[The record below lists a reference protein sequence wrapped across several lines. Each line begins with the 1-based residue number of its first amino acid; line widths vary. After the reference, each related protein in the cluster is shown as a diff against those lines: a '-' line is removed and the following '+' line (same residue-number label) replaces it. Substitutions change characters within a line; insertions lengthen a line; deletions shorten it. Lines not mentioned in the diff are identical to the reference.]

1 MNHRQRIAGSIVATL
16 SAAAL
21 ALGAAP
27 AAFAGDTPS
36 SAERTAAVIEKATG
50 TTDIA
55 PAPAPG
61 TTIPQRSTGDA
72 KASTATGDSVSITL
86 PGTQDVTGA
95 KAGKNTTVY
104 PGAAK
109 ATDLAI
115 QPTTDGG
122 IRALAVLKD
131 ASAPR
136 EQRYDIGLPD
146 GARLVKLDN
155 GAVAAI
161 AKNGSFLGGFATP
174 WAKDAHGSPVP
185 TSYRIDGN
193 TLIQSVQ
200 TTDSTAFPVVADP
213 KWWDKTKEIASG
225 IVDDTWNSMKCG
237 GALGAAFIPGTAA
250 YKVIKEAGGVAE
262 VVSTLAG
269 VDSVKG
275 ALAALGSGGTTLFG
289 IKAVKKACFDDLK

>member
-1 MNHRQRIAGSIVATL
+1 MNHRQRIAGSIVATIG
-16 SAAAL
+16 AAAL

-27 AAFAGDTPS
+27 AAFADDGAPS
-36 SAERTAAVIEKATG
+36 PAERTAAVIEKATG

-86 PGTQDVTGA
+86 PGTQDVAGA

-146 GARLVKLDN
+146 GARLVKLN
-155 GAVAAI
+155 TGAVAAI
-161 AKNGSFLGGFATP
+161 AKNGTFLGGFATP
-174 WAKDAHGSPVP
+174 WAKDARGNPVP

-213 KWWDKTKEIASG
+213 KWLDNAAQGVTTGMI
-225 IVDDTWNSMKCG
+225 G
-237 GALGAAFIPGTAA
+237 GCAA
-250 YKVIKEAGGVAE
+250 
-262 VVSTLAG
+262 
-269 VDSVKG
+269 G
-275 ALAALGSGGTTLFG
+275 ALAGGAGCIPGAVASGVVGGVGGAISGLWS
-289 IKAVKKACFDDLK
+289 

>member
-1 MNHRQRIAGSIVATL
+1 MNHRRRIASTIAATI

-36 SAERTAAVIEKATG
+36 PAERTAAAIEKATG

-55 PAPAPG
+55 PTPAPG

-72 KASTATGDSVSITL
+72 KVSTATGDAVSITL
-86 PGTQDVTGA
+86 PGIRNVTGA

-109 ATDLAI
+109 ATDLAV

-131 ASAPR
+131 ATAPR
-136 EQRYDIGLPD
+136 EQRYAIGLPA
-146 GARLVKLDN
+146 GARLAKLDN

-161 AKNGSFLGGFATP
+161 AKNGTFLGGFATP
-174 WAKDAHGSPVP
+174 WAKDANGNPVP

-193 TLIQSVQ
+193 TLVQSVR

-213 KWWDKTKEIASG
+213 KWLDDAAKGVTAGMIGGCAAGALAGGAGCVPGAVASG
-225 IVDDTWNSMKCG
+225 V
-237 GALGAAFIPGTAA
+237 
-250 YKVIKEAGGVAE
+250 VGGVA
-262 VVSTLAG
+262 
-269 VDSVKG
+269 G
-275 ALAALGSGGTTLFG
+275 AVGSLFS
-289 IKAVKKACFDDLK
+289 

>member
-21 ALGAAP
+21 ALGSAP
-27 AAFAGDTPS
+27 AAFAGDGAPS
-36 SAERTAAVIEKATG
+36 PAERTAAVIEKATG

-72 KASTATGDSVSITL
+72 KVTTATGDAVSIAL
-86 PGTQDVTGA
+86 PGTQKVTGT

-131 ASAPR
+131 SAAPR

-146 GARLVKLDN
+146 GARLVKLN
-155 GAVAAI
+155 TGAVAAI
-161 AKNGSFLGGFATP
+161 AKNGTFLGGFATP
-174 WAKDAHGSPVP
+174 WAKDATGNPVP

-213 KWWDKTKEIASG
+213 KWLHDASKG
-225 IVDDTWNSMKCG
+225 TAMGLVSGCIG
-237 GALGAAFIPGTAA
+237 GAVAGGGVGCIPGA
-250 YKVIKEAGGVAE
+250 VGGGLGGAV
-262 VVSTLAG
+262 AG
-269 VDSVKG
+269 VV
-275 ALAALGSGGTTLFG
+275 GGLF
-289 IKAVKKACFDDLK
+289 D